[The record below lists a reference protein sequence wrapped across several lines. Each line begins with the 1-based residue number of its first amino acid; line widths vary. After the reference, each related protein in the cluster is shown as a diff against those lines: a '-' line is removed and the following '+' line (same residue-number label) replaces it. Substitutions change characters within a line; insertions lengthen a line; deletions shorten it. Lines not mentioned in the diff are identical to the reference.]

1 MNKAVLRSASFI
13 LAIVLTL
20 GSFVSGQAISE
31 TPTVMPNRT
40 VNLAYFFKPPSNSD
54 AVTIAG
60 FGSVVLTAGDE
71 QFRDQLVANGFSSTI
86 PQYVRS
92 EAIMDPG
99 DCTSTPYKNQIAF
112 KAGDFCDI
120 SRNHPDWF
128 LLDTNGNRI
137 RVGGSNYY
145 RMDPGSAGWRQFFVT
160 RLVEMQQQRG
170 WSGLFLDNLEA
181 GLNQIQL
188 DGATSPRYP
197 DHASYRAAIR
207 GFLQYLQQN
216 YSQVYNRPIM
226 ANIIARSIT
235 DETTWME
242 YVQYMNGGLT
252 ERWAVDWRE
261 TNYLSESNWLAD
273 LALAERTQ
281 SQGKY
286 IVLVSRG
293 YATDTN
299 RQKFAFA
306 SYLLISNGK
315 ASFRYATRDYR
326 QVLLYDNYRVQ
337 LGTPRGARYQVGTTW
352 RRDFTNGY
360 VIVDPINHTATISTT
375 PPVTPTFTT
384 VSTRAA
390 TFTATPVPTQPAALT
405 PTATFVPTQS
415 ATAVSGTITYN
426 DQDPAF
432 SYSSGWSDLTDARA
446 YNGQIKRT
454 TTVGSS
460 VTFSFTGERFSIF
473 YKSGSLYG
481 IMEVYVDGVL
491 VHTLNQN
498 TSSSV
503 YQQRWS
509 YVGTLSPG
517 THQLRL
523 VYSSGPADGRITLDA
538 VSIP

>member
-1 MNKAVLRSASFI
+1 MNKAVLRSASLI
-13 LAIVLTL
+13 LAIVLTF
-20 GSFVSGQAISE
+20 GSFVSGRAISQ
-31 TPTVMPNRT
+31 TSALMPNRI
-40 VNLAYFFKPPSNSD
+40 VNLAYFFKPPTNTD
-54 AVTIAG
+54 AVTVAG

-71 QFRDQLVANGFSSTI
+71 AFRDQLVANGYSSTI
-86 PQYVRS
+86 PQYLRS
-92 EAIMDPG
+92 EGIMDPG
-99 DCTSTPYKNQIAF
+99 NCTTTPYKNQVAY

-120 SRNHPDWF
+120 SQNHPDWF
-128 LLDTNGNRI
+128 LLNANGNRI
-137 RVGGSNYY
+137 RIGGSNYY
-145 RMDPGSAGWRQFFVT
+145 RMDPGNAGWRQFFVT

-197 DHASYRAAIR
+197 DNASYRAAIR

-235 DETTWME
+235 DETTWLE
-242 YVQYMNGGLT
+242 YVQYMDGGLT

-293 YATDTN
+293 YSTDTN

-337 LGTPRGARYQVGTTW
+337 LGTPRGARYQVGTSW

-375 PPVTPTFTT
+375 PAATPTFTSVPTQVPTLT
-384 VSTRAA
+384 VTS
-390 TFTATPVPTQPAALT
+390 VPTQPPALT
-405 PTATFVPTQS
+405 PTATP
-415 ATAVSGTITYN
+415 VSGTIIYN
-426 DQDPAF
+426 DRDPAF

-454 TTVGSS
+454 TSVGSS
-460 VTFSFTGERFSIF
+460 VTFSFTGQRFSII

-481 IMEVYVDGVL
+481 NMEVYVDGVL

-498 TSSSV
+498 SATSV

-509 YVGTLSPG
+509 YSGTLSPG
-517 THQLRL
+517 PHQLRL
-523 VYSSGPADGRITLDA
+523 VYSSGPGDGRITLDA
-538 VSIP
+538 VSVP